1 MSTALYQQGIPR
13 DWPQI
18 QVLRRIWRA
27 AVVLQDLHQP
37 HFERSGV
44 SMLEFDLLSA
54 LGNTHGLRLQD
65 LAHAMISPAP
75 DVARACDELE
85 AKGLVRCEP
94 SGAGGELVA
103 SLTHEGHRLLEQVY
117 APTVNYS
124 GQLLDSSLS
133 RHELEALAGLLEKLL
148 TQTRP
153 PK

>member
-1 MSTALYQQGIPR
+1 MSTGLYQPGIPR

-37 HFERSGV
+37 HFARTGV

-54 LGNTHGLRLQD
+54 LGNSHGLRLQD

-75 DVARACDELE
+75 DPARACDELA

-94 SGAGGELVA
+94 SAVGELVVT
-103 SLTHEGHRLLEQVY
+103 LTDEGRQVLEQVY

-148 TQTRP
+148 TRTRP
-153 PK
+153 PE